1 MKTDLYLLM
10 LTEGR
15 PIMSVDE
22 LAKLL
27 GLNKRTLE
35 NRHYA
40 QTLGI
45 PLFKIEGG
53 TLFAHVADV
62 AAHIES
68 QRFAATALLQQAR
81 QAA

>member
-1 MKTDLYLLM
+1 LKTDLYLLM

-15 PIMSVDE
+15 PIMTVDE

-40 QTLGI
+40 HTLGI

-53 TLFAHVADV
+53 ALYAHVADV
-62 AAHIES
+62 AAHIEA
-68 QRFAATALLQQAR
+68 QRAAATLVLQQSPQPA
-81 QAA
+81 

>member
-15 PIMSVDE
+15 PIMTVEE

-40 QTLGI
+40 HALSI
-45 PLFKIEGG
+45 PLFKLCGSA
-53 TLFAHVADV
+53 LFAHVADV
-62 AAHIES
+62 ASYIDG
-68 QRFAATALLQQAR
+68 QRMAAMEMLKSSAER
-81 QAA
+81 